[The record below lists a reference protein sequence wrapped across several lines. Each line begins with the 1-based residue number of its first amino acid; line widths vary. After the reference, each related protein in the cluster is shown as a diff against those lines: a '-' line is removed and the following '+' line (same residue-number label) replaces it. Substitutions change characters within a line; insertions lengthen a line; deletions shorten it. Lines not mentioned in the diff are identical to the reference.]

1 VVELGVVEPGIVEL
15 GDVEP
20 GEVELGE
27 VELGEVELGV
37 VLPGVVL
44 PGVVCPGVACGVEP
58 GVVEPGVVVC
68 PGVWAM
74 ARPVD
79 INTAKP
85 IVFSVFMKM
94 SPLWISLRVEAVAP
108 APSEYWVFTIRCP
121 KAC

>member
-1 VVELGVVEPGIVEL
+1 VVVLGVVEPGIVEL
-15 GDVEP
+15 

-58 GVVEPGVVVC
+58 GVVDC

-74 ARPVD
+74 AKPVD